1 MGDIRIH
8 VPQQIHIEYTIRNGL
23 LTKHLLD
30 LLNTLML
37 QGKQGTG
44 EHDDLL
50 GLFTDQAELL
60 DQITES
66 IMQTRETSS
75 LRV

>member
-37 QGKQGTG
+37 QGKPGTG

-60 DQITES
+60 DQITGS

>member
-1 MGDIRIH
+1 MGDIKIH
-8 VPQQIHIEYTIRNGL
+8 VPQQLHIEYTIRNGL

-37 QGKQGTG
+37 QSKPGTG
-44 EHDDLL
+44 DHDDLL
-50 GLFTDQAELL
+50 GLFSDQAELL
-60 DQITES
+60 DEITGY
-66 IMQTRETSS
+66 IMETRETSS

>member
-37 QGKQGTG
+37 QSKPGTG

-50 GLFTDQAELL
+50 GLFTDQAKLL